1 MFTGIVQAKG
11 TVVSMKR
18 LEEMTKLVVSV
29 PEECLAHLTV
39 GASICVNGVCL
50 TVTQFEVTGKDVVGQ
65 VFFDVIDETLSVTN
79 LSQVAQRDIVNIE
92 RSVTFGTELGG
103 HIVSGHIQTQAQISQ
118 INSSLH
124 NCQMRLTLDPKWMD
138 YILYKGFVAV
148 NGISLTVGEVFSDG
162 FNIHLIP
169 ETLEVT
175 NLGLAK
181 QGDKL
186 NIEID
191 QQTYTIVKTVER
203 VLAIKGASGFVN
215 TQAQGPTIVDD
226 LSAL

>member
-18 LEEMTKLVVSV
+18 FGELTKLVVSV

-39 GASICVNGVCL
+39 GASIAVNGVCL
-50 TVTQFEVTGKDVVGQ
+50 TVTQFEVPGKDVVGQ

-79 LSQVAQRDIVNIE
+79 LSDIAQRDIVNIE
-92 RSVTFGTELGG
+92 RSVTFGTEIGG
-103 HIVSGHIQTQAQISQ
+103 HIVSGHIQTQAQITS
-118 INSSLH
+118 IEKSEH
-124 NCQMRLTLDPKWMD
+124 NCQMRLQVEPKWMD
-138 YILYKGFVAV
+138 YILYKGFVAI
-148 NGISLTVGEVFSDG
+148 NGISLTVGEVFKDG

-175 NLGLAK
+175 NLGISK
-181 QGDKL
+181 VGTDL
-186 NIEID
+186 NIELD

-203 VLAIKGASGFVN
+203 ILAVKGAAAFMN
-215 TQAQGPTIVDD
+215 TEQSGPTIVDD
-226 LSAL
+226 E

>member
-18 LEEMTKLVVSV
+18 FGELTKLVVSV
-29 PEECLAHLTV
+29 PEECLSHLTV
-39 GASICVNGVCL
+39 GASISVNGVCL
-50 TVTQFEVTGKDVVGQ
+50 TVTQFEVPGNDVVGQ
-65 VFFDVIDETLSVTN
+65 VFFDVIDETLNVTN
-79 LSQVAQRDIVNIE
+79 LSDIAQRDIVNIE
-92 RSVTFGTELGG
+92 RSVTFGTEIGG
-103 HIVSGHIQTQAQISQ
+103 HIVSGHIQTQAKIAH
-118 INSSLH
+118 IESSEH
-124 NCQMRLTLDPKWMD
+124 NCQMRLQVKPKWMD

-148 NGISLTVGEVFSDG
+148 NGISLTVGEVFKDG

-181 QGDKL
+181 VGTEL
-186 NIEID
+186 NIELD

-203 VLAIKGASGFVN
+203 VLAVKGAGAFVD
-215 TQAQGPTIVDD
+215 TEQSGPTILDD
-226 LSAL
+226 D